1 MSQLPN
7 HKVPRLGTTGEK
19 YRERNLVHQLP
30 AQDLAL
36 THCRHV
42 APEQQRAFR
51 DFVQARNDIALDVG
65 FVRELNHSSVSGR
78 TPYGREVLLK
88 NVTLRFTGK
97 DLVRLL

>member
-42 APEQQRAFR
+42 AAEQQRAFR

-65 FVRELNHSSVSGR
+65 FVRELSHSSVSGSWCEE
-78 TPYGREVLLK
+78 GEC
-88 NVTLRFTGK
+88 
-97 DLVRLL
+97 VRISHSSVSDVVVSI